1 MTADPIKAGQDLS
14 EPGISPGLKLMFAE
28 GAAGDN
34 GRGLVRMDP
43 ADMKSA
49 GVSAGD
55 YVLLEGKFQAIARVL
70 PARHA
75 DRGQALVLADTMVR
89 ANAGAGLGDTVN
101 VSSITAVKAETLTL
115 VIEDGPMP
123 SGLVLKELPTILS
136 GVPVLPGNAVHFRT
150 TRGRDIYARVADVA
164 PLSPVSITPETQIF
178 ARRKTKSSPA
188 QNDNATGYDDIG
200 GLDQELFRILEMVEW
215 PLRRPEMFDRLG
227 IEAPKGVLLSGPPG
241 TGKTLLARAVA
252 EQCDA
257 VFYQINGPEIVSKH
271 YGESEQQLR
280 DIFTRAEKKAPAIIF
295 IDEIDA
301 IAPKRDAISGDRQ
314 LERRVVAQLLTL
326 LDGLSGRGQV
336 VVMAATNLVNSL
348 DPALRR
354 PGRFDREIVLPVPDR
369 NGRLSI
375 LGIHTA
381 KMPLSDNV
389 SLDQIAADTHGY
401 VGADLAALAR
411 EAGMAAMRRIIG
423 ENGKGFPEDRGS
435 VLITS
440 EDFDRAKDAVGPSA
454 MREFAFEVPDVK
466 FDQVGG
472 ADAVKSHLV
481 ETIIWP
487 LIYPSIFQRADV
499 KPAGGL
505 VLAGPP
511 GTGKTLLAKA
521 LANEAGVNF
530 MSIRGPQ
537 LLNQYLGETERAV
550 RDIFS
555 KARLSAPCVIFFDE
569 IDALAPKRGTADSS
583 AVERVVGQLLTEL
596 DGMED
601 RRGVF
606 VLAATNRPDCL
617 DEALLRPGRLE
628 KVITIPLPDKT
639 VREDILKIHTRKRSV
654 CGSVEYSALASVTDG
669 WSGAELE
676 ALCQAAALNAVR
688 RVITHQDAGD
698 DAEIVVVKDDFEL
711 ALNDFT
717 RSSSG

>member
-1 MTADPIKAGQDLS
+1 MTADPAKIDTEHEDRVSASGVGLTLAQGA
-14 EPGISPGLKLMFAE
+14 PGDS
-28 GAAGDN
+28 
-34 GRGLVRMDP
+34 GRGLVRVDP
-43 ADMKSA
+43 LDMKA
-49 GVSAGD
+49 IGVSAGD
-55 YVLLEGKFQAIARVL
+55 YVLLEGKFQALARIL
-70 PARHA
+70 PAKHS
-75 DRGQALVLADTMVR
+75 DRGQALVLTDTMVR
-89 ANAGAGLGDTVN
+89 ANSGTSVGEEVQLSPIKVIPAES
-101 VSSITAVKAETLTL
+101 VSL
-115 VIEDGPMP
+115 VIEEGPMP
-123 SGLVLKELPTILS
+123 SALVLKELSTILS
-136 GVPVLPGNAVHFRT
+136 GVPLLPGNGVHFRS
-150 TRGRDIYARVADVA
+150 TRGRDIYSRVADVA
-164 PLSPVSITPETQIF
+164 PLGPVSITPETEIF
-178 ARRKTKSSPA
+178 ARRKVKAAPA
-188 QNDNATGYDDIG
+188 QNDNATSYQDIG
-200 GLDQELFRILEMVEW
+200 GLDQELSRILEMVEW
-215 PLRRPEMFDRLG
+215 PLRRAEMFERLG

-257 VFYQINGPEIVSKH
+257 AFFQINGPEIVSKH

-354 PGRFDREIVLPVPDR
+354 PGRFDREIVLPVPDK
-369 NGRLSI
+369 NGRKSI
-375 LGIHTA
+375 LGVHT
-381 KMPLSDNV
+381 KSMPLSENV
-389 SLDQIAADTHGY
+389 VLDDVAADTHGY
-401 VGADLAALAR
+401 VGADLAALSR

-423 ENGKGFPEDRGS
+423 ENGKGFPEDPS
-435 VLITS
+435 AIVVTA
-440 EDFDRAKDAVGPSA
+440 EDFERAKDAVGPSA

-472 ADAVKSHLV
+472 AESVKSHLI

-487 LIYPSIFQRADV
+487 LIYPAIFQQADV
-499 KPAGGL
+499 RPAGGL

-569 IDALAPKRGTADSS
+569 IDALAPRRGTADSS

-606 VLAATNRPDCL
+606 VLAATNRPDSL
-617 DEALLRPGRLE
+617 DPALLRPGRLE
-628 KVITIPLPDKT
+628 KVITIPLPDQA
-639 VREDILKIHTRKRSV
+639 VRQDILSIHTRSRTLSSKIDLP
-654 CGSVEYSALASVTDG
+654 ALAEQTNG
-669 WSGAELE
+669 WSGADLE

-688 RVITHQDAGD
+688 RVISNQVGAEE
-698 DAEIVVVKDDFEL
+698 AEIVVESDDFQQ
-711 ALNDFT
+711 ALNDLS
-717 RSSSG
+717 RMSES